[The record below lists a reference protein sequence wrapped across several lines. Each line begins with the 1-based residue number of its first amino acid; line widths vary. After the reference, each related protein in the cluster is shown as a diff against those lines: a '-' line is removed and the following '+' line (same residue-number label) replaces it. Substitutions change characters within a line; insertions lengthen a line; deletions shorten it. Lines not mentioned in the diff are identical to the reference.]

1 MNGAIAAEE
10 ELVDYE
16 EEEVV
21 EGEAAKGD
29 QVRMPPARPQSCPRA
44 SHLEALFGAAATV
57 PVAVLGA
64 INDG

>member
-1 MNGAIAAEE
+1 MADPVLNGAAEE

-29 QVRMPPARPQSCPRA
+29 QVRLIEPSWHGHSGGRR
-44 SHLEALFGAAATV
+44 
-57 PVAVLGA
+57 LGRR
-64 INDG
+64 GVC